1 VKSIRVALL
10 LAASV
15 ALLVAAVPAS
25 AQIADVPGPG
35 QPVTK
40 PPLQCPQTIA
50 CTYEERGQMSA
61 GYRFQALTV
70 CGANC
75 TTQYW
80 VSSSTDGKTLIEI
93 PPTRGGGLI
102 AVARGADGGGPPA
115 VRTVLP
121 GYGPNDPACC
131 PSSYVDTT
139 YTWDAGQGT
148 LVSGEPVSTP
158 TGDGDGWPAAH
169 ERLVQ
174 DGFFEVFGG
183 P

>member
-1 VKSIRVALL
+1 MTRIRAVLVLAAVAALFL
-10 LAASV
+10 LAA
-15 ALLVAAVPAS
+15 PAS
-25 AQIADVPGPG
+25 AQIGDVPGPG
-35 QPVTK
+35 QPVGK

-50 CTYEERGQMSA
+50 CTYDERGQLAA

-80 VSSSTDGKTLIEI
+80 VSASTDGKTLIEI

-121 GYGPNDPACC
+121 GYGSNDPACC
-131 PSSYVDTT
+131 PSSSVDTT
-139 YTWDAGQGT
+139 YTWDDAQGT
-148 LVSGEPVSTP
+148 LVAGEPVSTP
-158 TGDGDGWPAAH
+158 TGDGDASAAAH